1 LQHLVETSSGRSAAF
16 DTSEAHWQASN
27 LSSLHKK
34 INILLGI
41 QQLDSLVPLS
51 QCFNNNQIHLV
62 DDQLLDQVPDPT
74 ETDALTPNTDA
85 QTVPALKAKQQEKLS
100 QWSYTPN
107 KSLTLCPAMVI
118 EGTTIDAYRLQ
129 PVESGEAVAVYFY
142 SQRLNRRRELK
153 KADDRVQAISYVHKF
168 KKIITDI
175 NAGAEGFYLLEHILL
190 RPRGQQVNATDS
202 DFFDCRVSFI
212 FPKWT
217 ARFANPAFRQF
228 AEKTIANHM
237 PIYFRKFIG

>member
-1 LQHLVETSSGRSAAF
+1 
-16 DTSEAHWQASN
+16 
-27 LSSLHKK
+27 
-34 INILLGI
+34 
-41 QQLDSLVPLS
+41 
-51 QCFNNNQIHLV
+51 
-62 DDQLLDQVPDPT
+62 
-74 ETDALTPNTDA
+74 
-85 QTVPALKAKQQEKLS
+85 
-100 QWSYTPN
+100 
-107 KSLTLCPAMVI
+107 
-118 EGTTIDAYRLQ
+118 
-129 PVESGEAVAVYFY
+129 VYFY

-237 PIYFRKFIG
+237 PAHLFPQIYWLDLPAMTDFDACYQPWLERLQQYEQQQLLQEDGNTEQLDRYAQQLRKCLAQYKPSASYWI